1 MLLTGD
7 LDAHYNDTANQKA
20 HAEQQGHLT
29 ARVQESHQAVHE
41 GATHLEKIVG
51 ALTEHRKN
59 IGIHTQIDIAV
70 KTITKHHETIQ
81 NALEAHATALNNHQK
96 NGTFM
101 SKKDVKKHADTVKN
115 TIKAIRTEN
124 KVMDIHGDL
133 TTKEH
138 AQRMEAQLDH
148 MQATIEREE
157 EEAEKAADH
166 AAAMAAKQHP

>member
-29 ARVQESHQAVHE
+29 TRVQESHQAVHE

-59 IGIHTQIDIAV
+59 IGTHTQIDVAV
-70 KTITKHHETIQ
+70 KTITMHHETIKI
-81 NALEAHATALNNHQK
+81 ALGAHAIALNDHQK

-101 SKKDVKKHADTVKN
+101 SKEDVKKHADTVKN
-115 TIKAIRTEN
+115 TIADIRKETQLLPAKAGR
-124 KVMDIHGDL
+124 
-133 TTKEH
+133 
-138 AQRMEAQLDH
+138 LDN
-148 MQATIEREE
+148 AC
-157 EEAEKAADH
+157 KAD
-166 AAAMAAKQHP
+166 